1 MQKLRLFGRLGVTQG
16 HRKHHVTGTWDMAID
31 SNRQQRGTGAWR
43 GEMSGLNCHTVLR
56 PIDAA
61 LDEM

>member
-1 MQKLRLFGRLGVTQG
+1 MCRLKFSTSANEPTAYQI
-16 HRKHHVTGTWDMAID
+16 TGTWDMAIA